1 GDEIITPA
9 ITWNFGS
16 FLQAV
21 LDFLI
26 VGTAIFLVIKGM
38 NKLKRKKEEVP
49 AAPPAPTTEEKLL
62 TEIRDLLEKK

>member
-1 GDEIITPA
+1 PISLLLKDGYFSDVKLVLRQAVLQGDEIITPA

-38 NKLKRKKEEVP
+38 NKLKRK
-49 AAPPAPTTEEKLL
+49 
-62 TEIRDLLEKK
+62 